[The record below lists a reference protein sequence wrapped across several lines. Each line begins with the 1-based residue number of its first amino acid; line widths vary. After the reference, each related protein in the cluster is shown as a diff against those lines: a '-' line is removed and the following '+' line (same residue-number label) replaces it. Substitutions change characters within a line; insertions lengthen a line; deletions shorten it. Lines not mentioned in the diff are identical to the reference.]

1 MASDL
6 GFNGYLAKTADY
18 TVLATDN
25 GTTFTNRGATGAVV
39 LTLPAP
45 FAGGHYRALV
55 HAAQNFSF
63 ATATADT
70 FVCDNDAAADSLLCS
85 RVGGCID
92 VESDGTSWFGRVLA
106 LATNA
111 TVNT

>member
-1 MASDL
+1 MASNN
-6 GFNGYLAKTADY
+6 GFNGYAAKTADH
-18 TVLATDN
+18 TVLESEN
-25 GTTFTNRGATGAVV
+25 GTTFTNRGAVGAVV

-45 FAGGHYRALV
+45 FAGGKYRALV

-70 FVCDNDAAADSLLCS
+70 FVLDNDATGDSLLCS
-85 RVGGCID
+85 RIGGCID
-92 VESDGTSWFGRVLA
+92 VECDGTSWFGRVLA

-111 TVNT
+111 TVGT